1 GGGHVGYALSRV
13 LSLLDFYT
21 VVVDDRSG
29 LKTFSKNKY
38 ADELIPESYDK
49 LGKIVKDNSFVIIVT
64 TGFESD
70 KKALLQIINKDLKY
84 IGLMGTTAK
93 IKKIS
98 SELIKSGIKKAVL
111 NKIHAPIG
119 IDIGSD
125 TPEEIAISITAE
137 LIKIKNQ

>member
-1 GGGHVGYALSRV
+1 M
-13 LSLLDFYT
+13 SLLDFYT